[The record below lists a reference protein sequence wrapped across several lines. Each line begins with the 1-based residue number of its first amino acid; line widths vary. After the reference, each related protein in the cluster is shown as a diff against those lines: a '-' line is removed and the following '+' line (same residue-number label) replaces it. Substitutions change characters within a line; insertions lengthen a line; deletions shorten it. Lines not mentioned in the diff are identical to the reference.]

1 MDAQQ
6 QKDTRLPKALL
17 PSRDLEHTKLS
28 LRMNW
33 YEKSTTDGKKENGE
47 KASRLRFCENS
58 EKVQKKVDTPELRSV
73 RNIRCAKFTKP
84 PEKLL
89 KKKRKK
95 RRDKTSKESADE
107 SRIYTYPTVSIVHT
121 PEENTRM
128 YCPQGR

>member
-1 MDAQQ
+1 
-6 QKDTRLPKALL
+6 LPKALL

-84 PEKLL
+84 PKKLR
-89 KKKRKK
+89 KKKGRSGETRLPRKALTK
-95 RRDKTSKESADE
+95 AVFI
-107 SRIYTYPTVSIVHT
+107 RIPL
-121 PEENTRM
+121 
-128 YCPQGR
+128 CL